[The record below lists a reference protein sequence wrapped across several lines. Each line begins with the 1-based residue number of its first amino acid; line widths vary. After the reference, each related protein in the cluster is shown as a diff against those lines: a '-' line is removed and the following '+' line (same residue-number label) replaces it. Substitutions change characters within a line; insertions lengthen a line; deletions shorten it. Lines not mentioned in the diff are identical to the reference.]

1 MTANADFA
9 GLLNRFFTTHLIQQR
24 QASPHTIASY
34 RDTYRLLVR
43 FARDRLGIAP
53 QDLSVDDIDSAFVGE
68 FLHHIETERGN
79 NARSRNT
86 RLAAIRSLM
95 RFIALQ
101 EPRHA
106 LLVQQVLAIPDKRV
120 TKRSVDYLENDEI
133 DALLQAPDQSTWV
146 GRRDYVLLL
155 LAVQTGMRAAEL
167 ITLLHE
173 DVHLGKGAH
182 VRCHGKGRKDR
193 CVPLR
198 RDSVA
203 AIGAWFEGQCGK
215 SSDPVFVNQRG
226 RPLKHDNLNYLV
238 AQNVA
243 AARIATPSLQNKR
256 VTPHS
261 LRHTCAM
268 TLLQGGVDPATIAL
282 WLGHAS
288 VETTYIYLHT
298 NLKMKEKA
306 MAKTTASGTAM
317 ERYRP
322 EDKVLAFLRSM

>member
-9 GLLNRFFTTHLIQQR
+9 GLLNRFFITHLLQQR

-34 RDTYRLLVR
+34 RDTFRLLVQ
-43 FARDRLGIAP
+43 FAQNRLDKAP
-53 QDLSVDDIDSAFVGE
+53 QDLSVNDIDSTFVGE
-68 FLHHIETERGN
+68 FLNHIQAERGN
-79 NARSRNT
+79 HARSRNT

-95 RFIALQ
+95 RFVALQ
-101 EPRHA
+101 EPHHA
-106 LLVQQVLAIPDKRV
+106 LLVQKVLAIPDKRY
-120 TKRSVDYLENDEI
+120 TRRPINYLDSDEI

-155 LAVQTGMRAAEL
+155 LAVQTGMRSAEL
-167 ITLLHE
+167 ITLLYE
-173 DVHLGKGAH
+173 DVRLGTGAH
-182 VRCHGKGRKDR
+182 VRCHGKGRRDR

-198 RDSVA
+198 RDSIVA
-203 AIGAWFEGQCGK
+203 LGAWIDEQSGK
-215 SSDPVFVNQRG
+215 PSDPVFINQHG

-238 AQNVA
+238 AQNMA
-243 AARIATPSLQNKR
+243 AARTAAPTLQNKR
-256 VTPHS
+256 ITPHS

-268 TLLQGGVDPATIAL
+268 TLLQSGVDPATIAL

-288 VETTYIYLHT
+288 VETTYIYLHA

-306 MAKTTASGTAM
+306 MAKTTATSATM

-322 EDKVLAFLRSM
+322 EDKVLAFLNSL